1 MYHGMSFIPEGT
13 RVDFVGKRL
22 IALAMS
28 LVVIFG
34 SLVLLGTKGLN
45 FGIDFAGGIQ
55 MEVRSTKPIEMAKMR
70 ATLDDLGIGD
80 VGLQGIGD
88 SHREMMIR
96 IPAFPDEATQ
106 NAALKA
112 VRTALGPDFEDR
124 RTEVVG
130 PKVGEELIRD
140 GILAVVLAIAAIG
153 AYLWLRFE
161 WQYGVGGMLT
171 LLHDVTATMGLFSIT
186 GMEFSL
192 TSVAAVLTIA
202 GYSINDTVV
211 IYDRVRENLRKYKKM
226 PLLELM
232 NLSLNETLS
241 RTILT
246 SGTTVLSIVPIVF
259 FGGDALKGFAL
270 AMIWGVVV
278 GTYSS
283 IYISLPVLIYFR
295 LRSGGEVAPLEDDE
309 PKAAPAKKKKH
320 PAKA

>member
-1 MYHGMSFIPEGT
+1 MYHGIKFLPEGM
-13 RVDFVGKRL
+13 RIDFVGKRL
-22 IALAMS
+22 VALGLS
-28 LVVIFG
+28 IVVIIG
-34 SLVLLGTKGLN
+34 AMILLPTRGLN

-55 MEVRSTKPIEMAKMR
+55 MEVRSTEKV
-70 ATLDDLGIGD
+70 DLSGLRSKLNGLGVGEI
-80 VGLQGIGD
+80 GLQGIGD
-88 SHREMMIR
+88 TGREVMIR
-96 IPAFPDEATQ
+96 IPAFDNETAQ
-106 NAALKA
+106 NAALKQ
-112 VRTALGPDFEDR
+112 VREALGPSFEDR

-130 PKVGEELIRD
+130 PKVGAELVRD
-140 GILAVVLAIAAIG
+140 GLLAVSLAILAIG

-211 IYDRVRENLRKYKKM
+211 VYDRVRENLRKYKKM
-226 PLLELM
+226 PLAELM
-232 NLSLNETLS
+232 NLSINEMLS

-246 SGTTVLSIVPIVF
+246 SGTTVLSVVAIAI
-259 FGGDALKGFAL
+259 FGGEVLRGFAL
-270 AMIWGVVV
+270 ALIWGVIV

-295 LRSGGEVAPLEDDE
+295 LRNTDPIDALEGEEASRP
-309 PKAAPAKKKKH
+309 
-320 PAKA
+320 